1 MLQIIYPPVFSP
13 IWAASISMTQILL
26 TLSSYSTQQ
35 SPSQATSYSKFAYNR
50 KLNIPVNSKLGMLM
64 IYSPAFIWLLTKS
77 SNMNIDIA
85 SLQQRESILT
95 LCLVGHFGKRIFET
109 LFIHKYSGNSDGLA
123 DFFIGFYYLIM
134 SWIIIYFLKF
144 NENNILLSPKMLLG
158 GISCYIIGE
167 IGNFY
172 HHFLLAQLRKSNHE
186 KITSSSSSSSSEGLE
201 LKKVYKIP
209 TGGLFPYISTPHYL
223 FELIAWFGIALISQH
238 MNAFLVFTMMSSYL
252 GGRSKATSEW
262 YRSNIP
268 NYPRDR
274 KNIVPGLF

>member
-1 MLQIIYPPVFSP
+1 MLQIISPPAFSP

-26 TLSSYSTQQ
+26 TLSSFSTQQ
-35 SPSQATSYSKFAYNR
+35 SSTQATSYSKFAYNK
-50 KLNIPVNSKLGMLM
+50 KLNIPVSSKLGMLM
-64 IYSPAFIWLLTKS
+64 IYSPAFIWLLTKT
-77 SNMNIDIA
+77 SNMNIDIV

-109 LFIHKYSGNSDGLA
+109 LFIHKYSGSSDGLA

-144 NENNILLSPKMLLG
+144 NENNILLSSKMLFG

-172 HHFLLAQLRKSNHE
+172 HHLLLAQLRKSNYE
-186 KITSSSSSSSSEGLE
+186 ITSNTETGQE
-201 LKKVYKIP
+201 DLKKVYKIP

-268 NYPRDR
+268 NYPKDR
-274 KNIVPGLF
+274 KNILPGFF